1 MAKKSAVLRDEKRR
15 KMYEKYKDKREA
27 LQAAGDLEGL
37 QKLPRNSSPTRLKNR
52 DMLDG
57 RPRGY
62 MRRFGLSR
70 INFREKASKGEIPG
84 VTKSSWQEKGENMS
98 LQSTDQIADLIT
110 RIRNAVLV
118 GKNEILVPT
127 SKLKAGLVEVL
138 AKNGYVAKSEII
150 DGKPRGML
158 KVTINE
164 PGTVAKINEISKVS
178 KPGRRVYSSAE
189 DLPTIKSGRGMII
202 VSTSKGLM
210 TGREA
215 KKNRLGGEI
224 LVKVW

>member
-1 MAKKSAVLRDEKRR
+1 
-15 KMYEKYKDKREA
+15 
-27 LQAAGDLEGL
+27 
-37 QKLPRNSSPTRLKNR
+37 
-52 DMLDG
+52 
-57 RPRGY
+57 
-62 MRRFGLSR
+62 
-70 INFREKASKGEIPG
+70 
-84 VTKSSWQEKGENMS
+84 MS

-110 RIRNAVLV
+110 RIRNAIMV

-127 SKLKAGLVEVL
+127 SKLKVGVVEVL
-138 AKNGYVAKSEII
+138 KKNGYVAEYEVV
-150 DGKPRGML
+150 DGKPRGVL
-158 KVTINE
+158 KVTIFE

-178 KPGRRVYSSAE
+178 KPGRRVYSAAE
-189 DLPTIKSGRGMII
+189 DLPVVKSGRGMVI